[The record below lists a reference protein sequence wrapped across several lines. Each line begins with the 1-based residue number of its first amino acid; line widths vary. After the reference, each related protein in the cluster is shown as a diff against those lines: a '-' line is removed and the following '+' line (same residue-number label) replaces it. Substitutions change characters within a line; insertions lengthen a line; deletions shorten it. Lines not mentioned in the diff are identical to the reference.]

1 MKKLNLFALLAMLFS
16 VTLFISCSSD
26 DDETKDDDSD
36 KNYAEMIV
44 GWWQVIESSGGYDE
58 DEFTSIFK
66 INEDKTYWN
75 GNDNGSDSGR
85 WTMEGNIFKFTSN
98 FGLSFEA
105 EITEI
110 SENNFT
116 AKSKN
121 PITGSPIT
129 TKYKRVK

>member
-1 MKKLNLFALLAMLFS
+1 MKKLNLFALMAMLFS
-16 VTLFISCSSD
+16 ISLFVGCSSD
-26 DDETKDDDSD
+26 DDETNDDGD
-36 KNYAEMIV
+36 KNYSEMII
-44 GWWQVIESSGGYDE
+44 GWWQVIESSTGYDE

-66 INEDKTYWN
+66 INSDGTYWN

-85 WTMEGNIFKFTSN
+85 WTMEGNIFNFTSG
-98 FGLSFEA
+98 FGLTFSV

-110 SENNFT
+110 TENNFT

-121 PITGSPIT
+121 PITGGTII

>member
-1 MKKLNLFALLAMLFS
+1 MLFS
-16 VTLFISCSSD
+16 ISLFVGCSSD
-26 DDETKDDDSD
+26 DDETNDDGD
-36 KNYAEMIV
+36 KNYSEMII
-44 GWWQVIESSGGYDE
+44 GWWQVIESSTGYDE

-66 INEDKTYWN
+66 INSDGTYWN

-85 WTMEGNIFKFTSN
+85 WTMEGNIFNFTSG
-98 FGLSFEA
+98 FGLTFSV

-110 SENNFT
+110 TENNFT

-121 PITGSPIT
+121 PITGGTII